1 LSKIILISPDLICT
15 SIVGTKDEAL
25 PISRRCLDN
34 LMSLSVSVLVLFGT
48 STVLTF
54 RSQMAC
60 AVGFSYHPS
69 TLAGQRKM
77 AKIETVAVY
86 AFCMFRGL

>member
-1 LSKIILISPDLICT
+1 
-15 SIVGTKDEAL
+15 
-25 PISRRCLDN
+25 
-34 LMSLSVSVLVLFGT
+34 MSLSHSVLVFFGT
-48 STVLTF
+48 SKVLIF